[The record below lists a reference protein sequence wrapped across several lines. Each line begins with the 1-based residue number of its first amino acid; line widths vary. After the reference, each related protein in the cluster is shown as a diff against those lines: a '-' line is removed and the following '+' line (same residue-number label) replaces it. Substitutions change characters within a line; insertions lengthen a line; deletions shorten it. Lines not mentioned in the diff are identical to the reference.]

1 MNPKF
6 FDVKK
11 EKQDAIIN
19 AALKVFAENGYRK
32 ASTDVIVKE
41 AGISKG
47 LLFHYFISKSGVY
60 EFIYDYSVKYM
71 TLELTNAVNR
81 KETDFFAIQRM
92 IEACK
97 TRVMKNYPYMQ
108 QFLTGAKYETHP
120 DALKALN
127 ASGKG
132 IEDAYNAIYKKVDM
146 TRFPKDVDLDKVIRM
161 IGWMSDGY
169 IKDKCMDGTPDLDEM
184 NAEFAG
190 YLAMLR
196 GRFYGRTVE
205 EAAPEEEAIDM
216 TDAVRDDSVMDS
228 MRETTVSRLMEEK
241 TEELSFEERLERG
254 KRSAYDEGPGVTEE
268 ETAAEEM
275 PVSEEVPADA
285 DQAVSEEADGREAE
299 AAKEK
304 EKEEKKT
311 FSIEDEPETESSVP
325 EIKVSDKPENEKE
338 EDGLKEDTEETVI
351 AASES
356 EEALTEEIAEES
368 TEPLDI
374 TSEEAEAVA
383 EETVEDTQEI
393 TENRKSSKDKKKN
406 KKTEKASGTKDR
418 EMREVTISIDDFSDA
433 FKSYDTYTYGGKGT
447 LYAASGAVKTYIPD
461 FKVIQFYETSRLDD
475 FTYGSDSRG
484 GRGIPYDSSDNIQI
498 FVEEDD
504 EDDYDYPDYSD
515 EPVKEE
521 APGSEQVSMIQGRGA
536 DASNNDDLDIDGLT
550 DKIMTNTEKESAEFD
565 RARELSEMGPAPVLP
580 DFSPEKL
587 RRMNDNVGDEDDENS
602 HLYRPVNF

>member
-71 TLELTNAVNR
+71 MLELTNAVNR

-120 DALKALN
+120 DALKAIN
-127 ASGKG
+127 ASEKG
-132 IEDAYNAIYKKVDM
+132 IEDAYSSIYKKVDM

-169 IKDKCMDGTPDLDEM
+169 IKDKFMDGTPDLDEM
-184 NAEFAG
+184 NAEFAE

-196 GRFYGRTVE
+196 GRFYGKTLE
-205 EAAPEEEAIDM
+205 EAAPVVEEAIDT

-241 TEELSFEERLERG
+241 AEELSFEERLERG
-254 KRSAYDEGPGVTEE
+254 KRSAYDQGPGVTDEAAQAEESPITE
-268 ETAAEEM
+268 ETAMTEET
-275 PVSEEVPADA
+275 PVNAD
-285 DQAVSEEADGREAE
+285 EAGIME
-299 AAKEK
+299 EK
-304 EKEEKKT
+304 EDGDSRV
-311 FSIEDEPETESSVP
+311 FSIDEEPENQSSMP
-325 EIKVSDKPENEKE
+325 EIKVSEMLEDKKDEVK
-338 EDGLKEDTEETVI
+338 D
-351 AASES
+351 AA
-356 EEALTEEIAEES
+356 AEE
-368 TEPLDI
+368 PAD
-374 TSEEAEAVA
+374 TSEGPAAPA
-383 EETVEDTQEI
+383 ETVEAAEVV
-393 TENRKSSKDKKKN
+393 TESRKTSKDKKKN
-406 KKTEKASGTKDR
+406 KKADDSSLAKDK
-418 EMREVTISIDDFSDA
+418 EMREVTISINDFSDA

-461 FKVIQFYETSRLDD
+461 FKVTEFYETSRLDD

-580 DFSPEKL
+580 AFSPEKL
-587 RRMNDNVGDEDDENS
+587 RKMNDNVGDEDDENS
-602 HLYRPVNF
+602 HLYRPINF

>member
-71 TLELTNAVNR
+71 MLELTNAVSK

-120 DALKALN
+120 DALKAIK
-127 ASGKG
+127 ASDKV
-132 IEDAYNAIYKKVDM
+132 IEDAYNTIYKKVDM
-146 TRFPKDVDLDKVIRM
+146 SRFPGDVDLKKVIRM

-169 IKDKCMDGTPDLDEM
+169 IKDKFMDGTPDLDEM

-196 GRFYGRTVE
+196 AQFYAKSAAEPAPMAE
-205 EAAPEEEAIDM
+205 EVID
-216 TDAVRDDSVMDS
+216 TTETVRDDSVMDS
-228 MRETTVSRLMEEK
+228 MRETTVSKLMEEK
-241 TEELSFEERLERG
+241 AEELSFEERLIRG
-254 KRSAYDEGPGVTEE
+254 KKSAYHEEADEAKSQEAADITGEDKEVSEEDKAE
-268 ETAAEEM
+268 ETA
-275 PVSEEVPADA
+275 
-285 DQAVSEEADGREAE
+285 
-299 AAKEK
+299 KE
-304 EKEEKKT
+304 
-311 FSIEDEPETESSVP
+311 
-325 EIKVSDKPENEKE
+325 
-338 EDGLKEDTEETVI
+338 
-351 AASES
+351 
-356 EEALTEEIAEES
+356 
-368 TEPLDI
+368 
-374 TSEEAEAVA
+374 EAVA
-383 EETVEDTQEI
+383 ETGDVTTAVEDAKEAAEDETGEDEQEAVEDEGGEDVQEAAADEAEEDEQETAEVEADEDDEEI
-393 TENRKSSKDKKKN
+393 AKTGKDSPEENKKKHED
-406 KKTEKASGTKDR
+406 K
-418 EMREVTISIDDFSDA
+418 EMREVTISIEDFSDA
-433 FKSYDTYTYGGKGT
+433 FKAYDTYTYGGKGT
-447 LYAASGAVKTYIPD
+447 LYASSGAVKTYIPD
-461 FKVIQFYETSRLDD
+461 SNVARFYETSRLDD

-504 EDDYDYPDYSD
+504 DEDYPDYDEDAYEEPAFEPEDTQKEDSD
-515 EPVKEE
+515 
-521 APGSEQVSMIQGRGA
+521 
-536 DASNNDDLDIDGLT
+536 DDFDLEGLT
-550 DKIMTNTEKESAEFD
+550 DKIMSNTEKESTEFD

-580 DFSPEKL
+580 DFSPDKL
-587 RRMNDNVGDEDDENS
+587 RKMNDNMGDEDDENN
-602 HLYRPVNF
+602 HIYRPINF

>member
-41 AGISKG
+41 ASISKG

-71 TLELTNAVNR
+71 MLELTNAVNR

-120 DALKALN
+120 DALKAIN
-127 ASGKG
+127 ASEKG
-132 IEDAYNAIYKKVDM
+132 IEDAYSSIYKKVDM

-169 IKDKCMDGTPDLDEM
+169 IKDKFMDGTPDLDEM
-184 NAEFAG
+184 NAEFAE

-196 GRFYGRTVE
+196 GRFYGKTLE
-205 EAAPEEEAIDM
+205 EAAPVVEEAIDT

-254 KRSAYDEGPGVTEE
+254 KRSAYDQGPDVTDEAAQAEESPITEE
-268 ETAAEEM
+268 PAMTEET
-275 PVSEEVPADA
+275 PVNAD
-285 DQAVSEEADGREAE
+285 EAE
-299 AAKEK
+299 IME
-304 EKEEKKT
+304 EKEEGDSRV
-311 FSIEDEPETESSVP
+311 FSIDEEPEIQSSMP
-325 EIKVSDKPENEKE
+325 EIKVSEMLEDKKDEVK
-338 EDGLKEDTEETVI
+338 D
-351 AASES
+351 AA
-356 EEALTEEIAEES
+356 AEE
-368 TEPLDI
+368 PAD
-374 TSEEAEAVA
+374 TSEGPAAPA
-383 EETVEDTQEI
+383 ETVEAAEVV
-393 TENRKSSKDKKKN
+393 TESRKTSKDKKKN
-406 KKTEKASGTKDR
+406 KKADDSSLAKDK
-418 EMREVTISIDDFSDA
+418 EMREVTISINDFSDA

-461 FKVIQFYETSRLDD
+461 FKVTEFYETSRLDD

-504 EDDYDYPDYSD
+504 EEDDYDYPDYSY
-515 EPVKEE
+515 EPPIEE
-521 APGSEQVSMIQGRGA
+521 AAESEQGIREDEVIA
-536 DASNNDDLDIDGLT
+536 DAPGNDDIDLDGLT

-587 RRMNDNVGDEDDENS
+587 RKMNDNVGDEDDENS
-602 HLYRPVNF
+602 HLYRPINF

>member
-71 TLELTNAVNR
+71 MLELTNAVNK

-120 DALKALN
+120 DALKAIN
-127 ASGKG
+127 ASEKG

-169 IKDKCMDGTPDLDEM
+169 IKDKFMDGTPDLDEM

-196 GRFYGRTVE
+196 GRFYGKTVE
-205 EAAPEEEAIDM
+205 EVPPAAEEVID
-216 TDAVRDDSVMDS
+216 TTGVVRDDSVMDS
-228 MRETTVSRLMEEK
+228 MRETTVSKLLEEK
-241 TEELSFEERLERG
+241 AEELSFEERLKLG
-254 KRSAYDEGPGVTEE
+254 KRSAYD
-268 ETAAEEM
+268 
-275 PVSEEVPADA
+275 D
-285 DQAVSEEADGREAE
+285 EAD
-299 AAKEK
+299 KV
-304 EKEEKKT
+304 
-311 FSIEDEPETESSVP
+311 FSIEEEPETEISIP
-325 EIKVSDKPENEKE
+325 EIKVSDMPENDNA
-338 EDGLKEDTEETVI
+338 EDGFEDNTEDTVI

-356 EEALTEEIAEES
+356 EEALPEVIAEES
-368 TEPLDI
+368 KEPRDI
-374 TSEEAEAVA
+374 TFEEEAEAA
-383 EETVEDTQEI
+383 GEGTGEDTEGI
-393 TENRKSSKDKKKN
+393 TENRKTSKEKIKKDKDSSL
-406 KKTEKASGTKDR
+406 AKDK
-418 EMREVTISIDDFSDA
+418 EMREVTISINDFSDS
-433 FKSYDTYTYGGKGT
+433 FKSYDTYTYGGKGI

-461 FKVIQFYETSRLDD
+461 SKITQFYETSRLED

-504 EDDYDYPDYSD
+504 EDDQYPDLGYDAEKAAVS
-515 EPVKEE
+515 E
-521 APGSEQVSMIQGRGA
+521 PGSDVGEQDVRA
-536 DASNNDDLDIDGLT
+536 KATDNDDMDLEGLT
-550 DKIMTNTEKESAEFD
+550 DRIMSNTEKESAEFD

-580 DFSPEKL
+580 DFSPDKL
-587 RRMNDNVGDEDDENS
+587 RKLNDSVRDEDDENN